1 MKNLPNSITAYKSTP
16 VYTESTISRDLLNA
30 YNTKQRV
37 WARIVVLEGELQYI
51 IIEPVKET
59 LILNVDSHGA
69 VKPTIRREVKP
80 NGQVHFYVKFCR

>member
-1 MKNLPNSITAYKSTP
+1 MNDFSGLTKSLKYK
-16 VYTESTISRDLLNA
+16 A
-30 YNTKQRV
+30 KG